1 MKHLMLDL
9 FSRYHL
15 SIVITYALTFLENI
29 FELLYPF
36 IIGITIDGLLQGNY
50 QGLITLAIVWSIHT
64 ITEVGRNIYDTYTFT
79 QIYNHLAI
87 EVVLRQFQQGI
98 PTSQIVAR
106 SALSREFVDFFELD
120 LPGIITALFG
130 LVGALIML
138 AFYDLQIAS
147 YCLVLLL
154 PIVPLNIT
162 YARKSL
168 LLNHHLNNQLES
180 EVDILMA
187 GQPENVGKHYTTLA
201 NYRIKISN
209 NTAINWGIMEIF
221 TIILFMVI
229 LIRTVSLSSVQPGDI
244 YAIISYAWNY
254 RQSLDIIP
262 VLVQQLSRLQD
273 ISDRL

>member
-1 MKHLMLDL
+1 MKHLMQDL
-9 FSRYHL
+9 FSRYHW
-15 SIVITYALTFLENI
+15 SIVITYGLTFLENI

-36 IIGITIDGLLQGNY
+36 IIGITIDGLFQENY
-50 QGLITLAIVWSIHT
+50 HSLITLAILWLIHT
-64 ITEVGRNIYDTYTFT
+64 ITEIGRNIYDTYTFT

-87 EVVLRQFQQGI
+87 EIVLGQVQQGI

-106 SALSREFVDFFELD
+106 SALSREFVNFFEQD
-120 LPGIITALFG
+120 IPRIITALFG
-130 LVGALIML
+130 LVGALVML
-138 AFYDLQIAS
+138 TFYDLQIAF
-147 YCLVLLL
+147 YCLLLLL
-154 PIVPLNIT
+154 PIVPINIT

-180 EVDILMA
+180 EVDILA
-187 GQPENVGKHYTTLA
+187 VCQPEKVEKHYTALA
-201 NYRIKISN
+201 NYQIKLSN

-221 TIILFMVI
+221 IIILFITI
-229 LIRTVSLSSVQPGDI
+229 LIRTVSLSSKQPGDI

-262 VLVQQLSRLQD
+262 TLVQQLSRLQD

>member
-9 FSRYHL
+9 FSRYHW

-130 LVGALIML
+130 LVGALII
-138 AFYDLQIAS
+138 DL
-147 YCLVLLL
+147 L
-154 PIVPLNIT
+154 
-162 YARKSL
+162 RK
-168 LLNHHLNNQLES
+168 
-180 EVDILMA
+180 
-187 GQPENVGKHYTTLA
+187 
-201 NYRIKISN
+201 
-209 NTAINWGIMEIF
+209 
-221 TIILFMVI
+221 
-229 LIRTVSLSSVQPGDI
+229 
-244 YAIISYAWNY
+244 
-254 RQSLDIIP
+254 
-262 VLVQQLSRLQD
+262 
-273 ISDRL
+273 